1 MHTNTAAPQPNPARP
16 SDTFRI
22 DSGTLIRSVT
32 PRRGTPYEHACT
44 ERVYKDAAYA
54 VEQFG
59 ARAFTG
65 EEVRAAI
72 AAPSPP
78 FTQVAVAMAFL
89 KERGCIVPAR
99 GRRHVAATDYTYE
112 DALIEFHALKD
123 GSPGSAAAA
132 GKDEQA

>member
-1 MHTNTAAPQPNPARP
+1 MPLNE
-16 SDTFRI
+16 SFRVE
-22 DSGTLIRSVT
+22 GGALIRSVI
-32 PRRGTPYEHACT
+32 PKRGAPYEHACT

-72 AAPSPP
+72 DAPFS
-78 FTQVAVAMAFL
+78 QVAVAMAFL

-112 DALIEFHALKD
+112 DALIEYHALKD

-132 GKDEQA
+132 GKDERA

>member
-22 DSGTLIRSVT
+22 DSGTLIRSVV
-32 PRRGTPYEHACT
+32 PKRGEGGAYEHACT

-72 AAPSPP
+72 DAPFS
-78 FTQVAVAMAFL
+78 QVAVAMAFL